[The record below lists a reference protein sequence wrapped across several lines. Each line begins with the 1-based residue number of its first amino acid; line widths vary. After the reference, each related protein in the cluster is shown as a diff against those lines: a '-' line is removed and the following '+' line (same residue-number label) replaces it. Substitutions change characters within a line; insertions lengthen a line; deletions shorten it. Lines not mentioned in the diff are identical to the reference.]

1 MGNMLGESV
10 SMITRS
16 ASFPGSREPVTSP
29 NPKALAPSIVA
40 IFTISF
46 AGKALLSFKV
56 FLWKFSHI
64 RICVNRSRVFPLA
77 GPSVPRPTFTPRL
90 RSRATGATPLAALV
104 LEPIQWATLVFVSAN
119 SLQSASARRILWAVS
134 VCAPKSSKEFRYSTG
149 VIWYFSARY
158 VIS

>member
-1 MGNMLGESV
+1 
-10 SMITRS
+10 MITRS
-16 ASFPGSREPVTSP
+16 ASFPSSKEPVTSP
-29 NPKALAPSIVA
+29 SPKAFAPSMVA

-64 RICVNRSRVFPLA
+64 RICVNRSSVFPLA

-90 RSRATGATPLAALV
+90 RSCATGATAFAALV
-104 LEPIQWATLVFVSAN
+104 LEPIQWATLVFVSAS
-119 SLQSASARRILWAVS
+119 SLQSVSVRRILWAVS
-134 VCAPKSSKEFRYSTG
+134 VCAPKSPRELRYSTG
-149 VIWYFSARY
+149 LIWYFSARY